1 MAKLSE
7 KARKNKVDY
16 NIKYSKQVVKR
27 VVLNLNQ
34 NTMADVIEWLD
45 TKDNKQGYVIDLI
58 RKDIL
63 ANQKWRNEVINI
75 MKTYYKV
82 STYYYSDQTERSL
95 RFEDLK
101 VALNYFCVTVSSNLQ
116 SQSSLR
122 FELIEYNWDKPCP
135 CILKKVEL
143 YNNKEGRC

>member
-7 KARKNKVDY
+7 KAKQHKNQY
-16 NIKYSKQVVKR
+16 NNQYKKKTYKEYMLRLNKNTDADIIEKIENVGSKR
-27 VVLNLNQ
+27 NY
-34 NTMADVIEWLD
+34 I
-45 TKDNKQGYVIDLI
+45 IDLI

-95 RFEDLK
+95 KFEDLK

-116 SQSSLR
+116 SENSLR

-143 YNNKEGRC
+143 YSNKEGRC